1 MREVIR
7 KTYPRLGEITAPYV
21 HAVKH
26 GETLYVSGL
35 TAFGTPAQHQGIAMQ
50 AEEIF
55 RQIRHIA
62 RAEGTDLSAL
72 IKVTRLFAGSP
83 LPFRQGMQS
92 EAPARALMRAVLIL
106 NIFSHHFKGRT
117 AHGSSEIRRRP
128 ERI

>member
-72 IKVTRLFAGSP
+72 IKVTRLFAESP
-83 LPFRQGMQS
+83 FLLGRECRAKRPQG
-92 EAPARALMRAVLIL
+92 R
-106 NIFSHHFKGRT
+106 
-117 AHGSSEIRRRP
+117 
-128 ERI
+128 

>member
-35 TAFGTPAQHQGIAMQ
+35 TAFDTPAQHQGIAMQ
-50 AEEIF
+50 VEEIF

-72 IKVTRLFAGSP
+72 IKVTIFITSFNEIGALRTVLYQHYGDHLPASSLVEVSRLFSP
-83 LPFRQGMQS
+83 DLLVEI
-92 EAPARALMRAVLIL
+92 EAIIGL
-106 NIFSHHFKGRT
+106 
-117 AHGSSEIRRRP
+117 
-128 ERI
+128 